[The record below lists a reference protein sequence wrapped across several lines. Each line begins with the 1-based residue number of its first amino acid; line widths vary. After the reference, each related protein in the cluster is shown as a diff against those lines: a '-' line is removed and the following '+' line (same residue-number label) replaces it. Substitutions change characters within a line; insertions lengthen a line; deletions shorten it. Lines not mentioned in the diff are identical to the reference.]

1 MKKAGLL
8 LGIALTSSLLTG
20 CFISRNPIDADAFR
34 TKAEE
39 AGYTVI
45 GTTNNYPDGTAG
57 DCLLAIKNPDGI
69 EYQIE
74 FVIVPTAVQA
84 KTIYQ
89 EKKDEYESQKGTS
102 SSHASVDI
110 GNYSYYNL
118 TANGK
123 YYLVSRTANTFVFVE
138 APAKYKDEISDFI
151 RSIGY

>member
-1 MKKAGLL
+1 MKKAALL
-8 LGIALTSSLLTG
+8 LGVVVISSMLLG
-20 CFISRNPIDADAFR
+20 CSASRNPIDADTFR

-45 GTTNNYPDGTAG
+45 DTINPDGTAG
-57 DCLLAIKNPDGI
+57 DCLLAIKNPEGI

-74 FVIVPTAVQA
+74 FVIVPTVEQA
-84 KTIYQ
+84 KSIYQ
-89 EKKDEYESQKGTS
+89 EKKDEYESKKGTS
-102 SSHASVDI
+102 SSHSSVSF

-118 TANGK
+118 TTNGK

-138 APAKYKDEISDFI
+138 ASTKYKDEISDFI